1 MKRALPLGL
10 ALFAAVA
17 AAWAQPAASPS
28 PTAKIEQFTLPN
40 GLTVIVK
47 PDKRSPTAVQMLWV
61 RVGAMDEVDGTTG
74 VAHVL
79 EHMMFKGTHSIKP
92 GDFSRQVAAIGGQEN
107 AFTDQDYTGYY
118 QEIPA
123 GKLEAVMRLEADRFA
138 NNAWSDEEFKKEL
151 EVVKE
156 ERRLRTDDNPR
167 AQLLEAMNAAVYM
180 AAPYRRPV
188 VGWMSDLDALKPD
201 DARHFY
207 RRWYVPANA
216 AVVVAGDVD
225 VAEVKRLATQYYG
238 NLPARAVPERKP
250 RTEPEQQGMHRLEYK
265 APAEQSYVALAFKV
279 PGLRSLSDAD
289 MALPASQDAL
299 ALTMLAAVLDGYA
312 GARLERG
319 LTRGDHLL
327 ADSASASNGLVG
339 RGPQLFILDGVP
351 APGRTPEQL
360 EQGLREQV
368 AKVARDGVSAAE
380 LNRVKIQWVAG
391 QVYKR
396 DSLLD
401 QAREIG
407 SDWVLGLPPDADE
420 QLIARLRGVTSQQ
433 LQAVAAKYFGDDQ
446 LTVAILRPQPVEKKR
461 TPRAPVATGAL
472 R

>member
-1 MKRALPLGL
+1 MKRSLPLFLL
-10 ALFAAVA
+10 ALVALAAQ
-17 AAWAQPAASPS
+17 AQETP
-28 PTAKIEQFTLPN
+28 KVEQFTLAN

-47 PDKRSPTAVQMLWV
+47 PDRRSPTAVQMLWV

-79 EHMMFKGTHSIKP
+79 EHMMFKGTRSIKP

-107 AFTDQDYTGYY
+107 AFTDQDYTGFF

-123 GKLEAVMRLEADRFA
+123 AKLEAVMLLESDRFA
-138 NNAWSDEEFKKEL
+138 NNQWSDEEFRKEL

-167 AQLLEAMNAAVYM
+167 AQLLESMNAAVYM

-188 VGWMSDLDALKPD
+188 VGWMSDLDALTPD
-201 DARHFY
+201 DARQFY
-207 RRWYVPANA
+207 QRWYVPANA

-225 VAEVKRLATQYYG
+225 VAEVRRLAEKYYG
-238 NLPARAVPERKP
+238 ALPARAVPVRKP
-250 RTEPEQQGMHRLEYK
+250 REEPAQMGVRRVEFK
-265 APAEQSYVALAFKV
+265 APAEQAYVALAFKV
-279 PGLRSLSDAD
+279 PGLKSLSDEDVAR
-289 MALPASQDAL
+289 PESRDAL
-299 ALTMLAAVLDGYA
+299 ALTMLAAVLDGYG
-312 GARLERG
+312 GARLERH
-319 LTRGDHLL
+319 LTRGEHPL
-327 ADSASASNGLVG
+327 ADSASASNGLLG

-351 APGRTPEQL
+351 AGGRTPEQV
-360 EQGLREQV
+360 EAALREQV
-368 AKVARDGVSAAE
+368 ARVAREGVQPAE

-401 QAREIG
+401 QARELG
-407 SDWVLGLPPDADE
+407 NDWVLGLPMDADE
-420 QLIARLRGVTSQQ
+420 QLIVRLRKVTAQQ
-433 LQAVAAKYFGDDQ
+433 VQAVAAKYFGDDQ
-446 LTVAILRPQPVEKKR
+446 LTVAVLRPQPMDKKR
-461 TPRAPVATGAL
+461 PARAPVAGAL